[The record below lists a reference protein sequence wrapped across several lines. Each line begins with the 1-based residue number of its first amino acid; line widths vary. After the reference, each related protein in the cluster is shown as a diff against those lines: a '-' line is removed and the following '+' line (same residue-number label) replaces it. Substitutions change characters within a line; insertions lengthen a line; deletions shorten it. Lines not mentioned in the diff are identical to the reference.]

1 MEDYKRLGY
10 SDNLMKEKKT
20 KFYINELSPE
30 DVSSYRG
37 KTYEVTA
44 TRCINLLTQL
54 YTSF

>member
-1 MEDYKRLGY
+1 
-10 SDNLMKEKKT
+10 MKEKKT

-44 TRCINLLTQL
+44 TRRINLLTQL

>member
-20 KFYINELSPE
+20 KFYINELSLE
-30 DVSSYRG
+30 DVSSYRS

-44 TRCINLLTQL
+44 TRRINLLTQL